1 MQKKNLLQ
9 TRLKCSWY
17 PITNSR
23 SCYKKKLLMMF
34 LCKFCMEK
42 QNVIRDNL
50 RTFKRFLMLD
60 FFSVGVRTRSRNLLR
75 EAVRPHGQCLSDL
88 KQSEACNLQACYT
101 YTSSSVTPMASEA
114 VEDSSAD
121 DSVKCIRSDG
131 LIVEGKN
138 EGCFHKIQDEHGFG
152 IIMYAI
158 QSFFCTF
165 NFLILEVIG
174 ALRLG
179 GQQRA

>member
-1 MQKKNLLQ
+1 
-9 TRLKCSWY
+9 
-17 PITNSR
+17 
-23 SCYKKKLLMMF
+23 MMF

-101 YTSSSVTPMASEA
+101 YTSSSVTPMASDA
-114 VEDSSAD
+114 VEDSGD

-138 EGCFHKIQDEHGFG
+138 ESCFHKILDEHGFG
-152 IIMYAI
+152 MHHYIRHSKFLAH
-158 QSFFCTF
+158 STF
-165 NFLILEVIG
+165 
-174 ALRLG
+174 
-179 GQQRA
+179 

>member
-1 MQKKNLLQ
+1 
-9 TRLKCSWY
+9 
-17 PITNSR
+17 
-23 SCYKKKLLMMF
+23 MF

-42 QNVIRDNL
+42 QNIIRGNL
-50 RTFKRFLMLD
+50 RTFKRFLILVLT
-60 FFSVGVRTRSRNLLR
+60 VGVRTRSRNLLR

-114 VEDSSAD
+114 VEDSDD

-138 EGCFHKIQDEHGFG
+138 ESCFHKILAEHGFS
-152 IIMYAI
+152 IIMYVI
-158 QSFFCTF
+158 QSFLHIQLY
-165 NFLILEVIG
+165 NPRGDRSVAVKIAISG
-174 ALRLG
+174 
-179 GQQRA
+179 QRA

>member
-1 MQKKNLLQ
+1 
-9 TRLKCSWY
+9 
-17 PITNSR
+17 
-23 SCYKKKLLMMF
+23 
-34 LCKFCMEK
+34 
-42 QNVIRDNL
+42 
-50 RTFKRFLMLD
+50 
-60 FFSVGVRTRSRNLLR
+60 
-75 EAVRPHGQCLSDL
+75 
-88 KQSEACNLQACYT
+88 
-101 YTSSSVTPMASEA
+101 MASEA

-179 GQQRA
+179 RRFQAINVHKFLFVGKWFETECVLQVLQHTA